1 MSLLKLVIDLT
12 AGNDDTETQESSSSS
27 EAASA
32 AAAAAEGQQV
42 TDDAVPHADD
52 GVTHAPAADVD
63 VHDELQSADDVTIDD
78 TNDDDDVIA
87 DSGYCFED
95 DVENVDYGADAA
107 DYMPAYKTD
116 IQKGQ

>member
-1 MSLLKLVIDLT
+1 MIRRPPRS
-12 AGNDDTETQESSSSS
+12 TQSRSS
-27 EAASA
+27 AASDVYKRQ
-32 AAAAAEGQQV
+32 QQV